1 MLRVTST
8 VAPAPRPGTGSGLP
22 ILGPLG
28 PVARVFL
35 IGTLAVSVVAVFL
48 DFGLHADSTVIFI
61 ASAAAI
67 LGLAWV
73 VGLSTE
79 RLGSLTGPQV
89 GGILNATFGNIA
101 ELIIAFFALQAGLI
115 EVVKASI
122 TGSII
127 GNLLLVLGAS
137 VLIGGLRHGTQQFSP
152 QIAASNAALLVL
164 AVIGLFVPAIFALTI
179 TNPQQGSL
187 TEESVLVAVALM
199 VGYALS
205 LVYQFTNPAQTLGGH
220 GEPAD
225 HAGPAWSMRTA
236 IVVLLGA
243 AALLAL
249 LSEVLV
255 SSIEGFVESFGLS
268 AFFVGVVLVPTIGNL
283 AEHLVAVQ
291 LAAKNKMEFAMAVSY
306 GSSLQVALFVAPVLV
321 ILGALMGQPMD
332 LVFTPLE
339 VAAVGAAVGI
349 SALIALDGESNWLEG
364 ALLMIV
370 YFIAA
375 ISFFEF
381 R

>member
-1 MLRVTST
+1 MTAT
-8 VAPAPRPGTGSGLP
+8 AAPAPPPASGSGLP
-22 ILGPLG
+22 VLGALSPI
-28 PVARVFL
+28 ARVFL
-35 IGTLAVSVVAVFL
+35 VGTLVLSVAAVIL
-48 DFGLHADSTVIFI
+48 DFGLHAGSTVLFI
-61 ASAAAI
+61 ASGAAI

-137 VLIGGLRHGTQQFSP
+137 VLIGGLRHGTQKFSP
-152 QIAASNAALLVL
+152 QIASSNAALLVL
-164 AVIGLFVPAIFALTI
+164 AVIGLFVPAIFAFTVSEP
-179 TNPQQGSL
+179 TQGSI

-199 VGYALS
+199 VGYVLS
-205 LVYQFTNPAQTLGGH
+205 LIYQFSNPTETLGGH
-220 GEPAD
+220 GEPAG

-249 LSEVLV
+249 LSEILV
-255 SSIEGFVESFGLS
+255 SSIEGFVDSFGLS

-321 ILGALMGQPMD
+321 IIGALMGQPMD

-364 ALLMIV
+364 GLLMLV
-370 YFIAA
+370 YLILA

>member
-1 MLRVTST
+1 MSAVTPT
-8 VAPAPRPGTGSGLP
+8 APTPGRGGRLP
-22 ILGPLG
+22 VLAQLSPFARTAVIL
-28 PVARVFL
+28 
-35 IGTLAVSVVAVFL
+35 TLAISVVAIVL
-48 DFGLHADSTVIFI
+48 DLVLHADHTLVFV
-61 ASAAAI
+61 AAAVAI

-115 EVVKASI
+115 EVVKASL

-137 VLIGGLRHGTQQFSP
+137 VLIGGLRHGTQTFS
-152 QIAASNAALLVL
+152 QRIAASNAALLVL
-164 AVIGLFVPAIFALTI
+164 AVIGLFVPAVFAISTRE
-179 TNPQQGSL
+179 PGQGSL
-187 TEESVLVAVALM
+187 TEESVLVAVVLI
-199 VGYALS
+199 VGYGLS
-205 LVYQFTNPAQTLGGH
+205 LIYQFSHPSETLGGH
-220 GEPAD
+220 GSPEG
-225 HAGPAWSMRTA
+225 HAGPAWSPRIA
-236 IVVLLGA
+236 VLVLLVSAG
-243 AALLAL
+243 LLAL
-249 LSEVLV
+249 LSEILV
-255 SSIEGFVESFGLS
+255 GSIKAFIDAFGLS

-291 LAAKNKMEFAMAVSY
+291 LAAKDTMEFAMAVSY

-321 ILGALMGQPMD
+321 VLGALLGKPMD
-332 LVFTPLE
+332 LVFSPLE

-364 ALLMIV
+364 ALLMLV
-370 YFIAA
+370 YAILG
-375 ISFFEF
+375 ISFFEI